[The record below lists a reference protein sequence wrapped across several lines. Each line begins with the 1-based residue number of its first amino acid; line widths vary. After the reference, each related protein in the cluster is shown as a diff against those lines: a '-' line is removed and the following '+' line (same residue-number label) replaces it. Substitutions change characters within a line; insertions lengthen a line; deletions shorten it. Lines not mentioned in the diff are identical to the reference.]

1 MLSFKIAERF
11 IMQHYVVMSQFNL
24 IKTKSWEYRCRT
36 KDIVAMCNAA
46 MYFMVK
52 DCERN
57 IVEFGLL
64 KYCLLVKMSALTK
77 NL

>member
-1 MLSFKIAERF
+1 MAARC
-11 IMQHYVVMSQFNL
+11 IMQRQIVMSQFNL
-24 IKTKSWEYRCRT
+24 IKTKCWGYRCRI

-46 MYFMVK
+46 VYFMVK
-52 DCERN
+52 DCEYN

-64 KYCLLVKMSALTK
+64 KYCLPVVMSALTK